1 MRQRNKKWIIALLLL
16 LVLSFAFVWTRNNY
30 SKEIPPNF
38 QLQDSTVIAEGN
50 MEIKIWDYSIID
62 GDTINVFF
70 DGKKIFKKLLIVDTP
85 VYYKPGIVK
94 AGRHWI
100 GVEALSE
107 GSIGAATV
115 HLELSN
121 GKENYEFNIEARKD
135 KPAYRLIIVN

>member
-70 DGKKIFKKLLIVDTP
+70 DGKKI
-85 VYYKPGIVK
+85 
-94 AGRHWI
+94 WQ
-100 GVEALSE
+100 
-107 GSIGAATV
+107 
-115 HLELSN
+115 
-121 GKENYEFNIEARKD
+121 
-135 KPAYRLIIVN
+135 

>member
-1 MRQRNKKWIIALLLL
+1 MALLLL
-16 LVLSFAFVWTRNNY
+16 LVFSVAFVWKRNYY
-30 SKEIPPNF
+30 SKDIPPNF
-38 QLQDSTVIAEGN
+38 QLQDSTVITEGN

-94 AGRHWI
+94 AGTHWI
-100 GVEALSE
+100 GIEALSE

-121 GKENYEFNIEARKD
+121 GKESYEFNIEARKN